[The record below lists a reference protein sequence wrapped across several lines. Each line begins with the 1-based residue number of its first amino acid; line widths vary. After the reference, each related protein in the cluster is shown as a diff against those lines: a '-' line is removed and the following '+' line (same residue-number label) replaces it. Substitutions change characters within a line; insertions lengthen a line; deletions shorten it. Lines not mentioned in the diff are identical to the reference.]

1 MKKNMS
7 LADYVLAGHFLK
19 VSHISMLKA
28 STIFAN
34 RDGKSKSAFLRLKK
48 INDELLQIRC
58 DIEQALY
65 RDFRPTCD
73 EIKLRQRY
81 LGPLDT
87 KLFKGGAKTFFY
99 R

>member
-1 MKKNMS
+1 MKKKMS
-7 LADYVLAGHFLK
+7 LPDYVLAGHFLK
-19 VSHISMLKA
+19 VSHIAMLKA

-34 RDGKSKSAFLRLKK
+34 KDGKSKATFMRLKK
-48 INDELLQIRC
+48 LNDELLQFRC

-65 RDFRPTCD
+65 HDYRPTCD
-73 EIKLRQRY
+73 GTKLRQKY

-99 R
+99 K